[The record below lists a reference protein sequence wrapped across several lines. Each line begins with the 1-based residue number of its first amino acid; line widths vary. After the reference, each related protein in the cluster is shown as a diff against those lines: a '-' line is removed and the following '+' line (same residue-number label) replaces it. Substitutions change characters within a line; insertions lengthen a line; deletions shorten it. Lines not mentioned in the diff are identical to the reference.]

1 MHAGRLRPRE
11 RVVLYIPP
19 NALACDRRPMSRPD
33 LRATAVQ
40 ARAHGLAVSLLLVC
54 GALPPPVWAL
64 RPVMVY
70 EVDLDGQSATA
81 LQDAMREAL
90 VRATGRRESA
100 EDPALGGI
108 VADAAKFV
116 KSYAAGPRGEPQVVF
131 DAAAV
136 ELAIGA
142 AGRSLWDRDR
152 PFTLVVLSPPPARA
166 DADNDRALL
175 EHAAEQRGLPIS
187 VIPLMVTDGNGNPLG
202 TDALLQAA
210 QSYGGDQLLVGRADA
225 ATAPGQLQWTLYTRA
240 ASDTWSGPLT
250 DGIDHT
256 VDLLAPPPG
265 AAAGMADAAT
275 RVQIEGVTGLAD
287 YANLERLLQSVPGVR
302 HAGVTEVTAAGV
314 VTFEVTVRGGAAGL
328 ERELAGTTRLVRVAA
343 PGPQLIYHYQPTG

>member
-11 RVVLYIPP
+11 RMVLYIQP
-19 NALACDRRPMSRPD
+19 NALACDRRAMSRPD
-33 LRATAVQ
+33 LRATAVKV
-40 ARAHGLAVSLLLVC
+40 RAHGLGVSLLLLC
-54 GALPPPVWAL
+54 CALPPPAWAL

-70 EVDLDGQSATA
+70 AVDLDGQSATG

-100 EDPALGGI
+100 EDPALGSI
-108 VADAAKFV
+108 VADAAKYV
-116 KSYAAGPRGEPQVVF
+116 RSYATGPHGEPQVVF
-131 DAAAV
+131 DDAAV
-136 ELAIGA
+136 ERAIGA
-142 AGRSLWDRDR
+142 AGRSLWDRER

-166 DADNDRALL
+166 DADNERALL

-187 VIPLMVTDGNGNPLG
+187 LIPLTLTDASGNPLNAE
-202 TDALLQAA
+202 ALLQAA
-210 QSYGGDQLLVGRADA
+210 QSYGGDQVLVGRTDA

-240 ASDTWSGPLT
+240 ASDSWSGPLT
-250 DGIDHT
+250 DGIDHA

-265 AAAGMADAAT
+265 ASAGMTEVAT

-287 YANLERLLQSVPGVR
+287 YADLERLLQSVPGVR
-302 HAGVTEVTAAGV
+302 NAGVSELTAAGV

-328 ERELAGTTRLVRVAA
+328 ERGLAGSTRLVRVAA
-343 PGPQLIYHYQPTG
+343 PAMQLLYRYQPTG